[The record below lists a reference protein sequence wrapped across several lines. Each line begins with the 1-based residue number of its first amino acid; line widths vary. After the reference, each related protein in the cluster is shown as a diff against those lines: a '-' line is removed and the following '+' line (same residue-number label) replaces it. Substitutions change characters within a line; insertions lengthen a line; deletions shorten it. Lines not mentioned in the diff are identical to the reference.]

1 MLLRRLK
8 SNRARNLFIIP
19 LAAVVFW
26 IKSLL
31 QPFTY
36 GYFDGEGNN
45 ILYAPVLRLT
55 AQWPLLQV
63 LLSLLL
69 VIGMAFLMQL
79 LNDNFSFIRIKSKL
93 PSILFVIILGGFTE
107 MHTMHPV
114 LFGTLFILLAILQLF
129 QTFEKPKPYS
139 ALFNV
144 GFLLGVGSLFYFNL
158 IVLYPA
164 FIIGAVILSK
174 ERSWR
179 NLTILILG
187 FLLPFVFA
195 FSYAFLTNTFQQTSD
210 ILIKNILTPVN
221 HFKSN
226 IILQV
231 YLAALMLFTLIGT
244 IDIIK
249 QYDNKKISSRKYFKA
264 LFWFF
269 IFAMAGF
276 LLIPAA
282 SQEMLIIAAIPFT
295 FLIANLFVFMKN
307 KFWSELLFSIL
318 LIIVI
323 LIQFADKL
331 F

>member
-36 GYFDGEGNN
+36 GYFDGESNN
-45 ILYAPVLRLT
+45 ILFAPVFRLT
-55 AQWPLLQV
+55 APWPLLQV
-63 LLSLLL
+63 LLSLIL
-69 VIGMAFLMQL
+69 VIGLAFLMQL
-79 LNDNFSFIRIKSKL
+79 INDNFSFIRIKSKL

-107 MHTMHPV
+107 MHTLHPV
-114 LFGTLFILLAILQLF
+114 FFGTIFILLAILQLF
-129 QTFEKPKPYS
+129 QTFEKAKPYS

-144 GFLLGVGSLFYFNL
+144 GFLLGIGALFYFSL
-158 IVLYPA
+158 IVLFPA
-164 FIIGAVILSK
+164 FLIGAIILSK

-179 NLTILILG
+179 NYTILTLG

-195 FSYAFLTNTFQQTSD
+195 SSYAFLTDTFQQTSD
-210 ILIKNILTPVN
+210 IFIKSILTPVN
-221 HFKSN
+221 HFKGN

-231 YLAALMLFTLIGT
+231 YMVVLVLYTLIGT
-244 IDIIK
+244 IDILM

-264 LFWFF
+264 FFW
-269 IFAMAGF
+269 IFNFSMAGF
-276 LLIPAA
+276 ILIPAT

-295 FLIANLFVFMKN
+295 FLIGNLFVFMKS
-307 KFWSELLFSIL
+307 KFWSELLFSML

-323 LIQFADKL
+323 LIQFA
-331 F
+331 